1 MVLVIINLFFWV
13 KTTTFHKVLTKSTL
27 TVEVSLTSKTV
38 LFYDLYI
45 YIYIY
50 NQKKHFS
57 LKNQDNPNENNGL
70 PLDVHPPA
78 PPPPPPAPLKKKK
91 NDCTIQTFIEA
102 LNNDVDQLFKHNQTL
117 QRNDI

>member
-1 MVLVIINLFFWV
+1 MVPVIINLFFWV

-45 YIYIY
+45 YIY
-50 NQKKHFS
+50 NQKTHFS

-70 PLDVHPPA
+70 PLDVQPA
-78 PPPPPPAPLKKKK
+78 DPPPHPSPPPSKKKK
-91 NDCTIQTFIEA
+91 NDCTI
-102 LNNDVDQLFKHNQTL
+102 
-117 QRNDI
+117 